1 MWDPFVLRQTD
12 AAGFQKV
19 IVHLLTTA
27 NATTYLKHQ
36 RDSFVEEYLL
46 KQFCYNCSTPV
57 VHDLHISSL
66 SSAHREAACSIS
78 NDQQDVCRLLYF
90 SKIVFCKTSFSL

>member
-27 NATTYLKHQ
+27 NATTYTTGEAPKG
-36 RDSFVEEYLL
+36 
-46 KQFCYNCSTPV
+46 QFCGGVPV
-57 VHDLHISSL
+57 
-66 SSAHREAACSIS
+66 
-78 NDQQDVCRLLYF
+78 
-90 SKIVFCKTSFSL
+90 